1 MLNIYIGEMEGQIVS
16 IDTYFNMNCSDDWSE
31 DPTVQAI
38 IKDIDNFDYV
48 FKNMFKHGVWGYKR
62 LEDISGVSKCLIMFL
77 MRPDL
82 VMRGSNMGD
91 NCFKWIERI
100 ASIRDITLSMNYFMR
115 IDPENISSNVLCMNT
130 GKLLKTMDDVF
141 DSYIYNK

>member
-48 FKNMFKHGVWGYKR
+48 FKNMFKHDVWGYKR
-62 LEDISGVSKCLIMFL
+62 LEDISGGSKCLIMFL

-100 ASIRDITLSMNYFMR
+100 ASVRDITLSMNYFMR